1 MTVVV
6 VVVVGV
12 ALFVAVAG
20 TDGTA
25 LVVPTADNLCTIMVI
40 VLCSF
45 PSMRMLLLFQ
55 RLLLLLLLL
64 LAIVDD
70 AVVVRSVMMKKAK
83 MARGHHIVVLSS
95 RDGLASGVEQRIVC
109 LI

>member
-64 LAIVDD
+64 AIVDD